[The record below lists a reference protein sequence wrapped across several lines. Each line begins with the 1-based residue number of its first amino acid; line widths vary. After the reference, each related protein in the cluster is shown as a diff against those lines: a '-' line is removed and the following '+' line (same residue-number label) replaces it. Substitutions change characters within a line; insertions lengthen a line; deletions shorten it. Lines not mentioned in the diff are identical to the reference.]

1 MSGPAKV
8 ALSAKTSK
16 NATIPPTASDDEL
29 QFLRP
34 AKAKAKDV
42 RAALERA
49 VEALVDEDEVVPPR
63 RAPPLEP
70 FEGADPFV
78 VEEAA
83 RRSKWLFLARSL
95 HKYKWWEFQHFEN
108 PYHTG
113 ASRLVSAAVAES
125 HPSVP
130 EALDRT
136 RNGPAPKSS
145 LLAKVKELDRQLAE
159 ALIQLGDSYQG
170 RCSHDPDNPSP
181 PAPWLHDG
189 LGEIPPGDVFGNHYG
204 ALCTFPRLDFCE
216 HTPACGDAYVIFTAG
231 DDRVFVERFTADDV
245 VDYNSEMCNQTW
257 ALAASRAASDAYRR
271 ARSPSPPHYV
281 PPSRVLVPASLPKK
295 VPQSPLTPAA
305 SGSKLSAGAGQ
316 VVRSGTRFAVDMAP
330 WQPDDD
336 YVASR
341 VTITIE
347 EALASLDAG
356 GQNLGRNGL
365 LGSKNSP
372 RTADGVVVCPVHPL
386 NPRIVDRSP
395 PDPYIGIQGFWDIG
409 I

>member
-1 MSGPAKV
+1 MGS
-8 ALSAKTSK
+8 
-16 NATIPPTASDDEL
+16 
-29 QFLRP
+29 
-34 AKAKAKDV
+34 
-42 RAALERA
+42 ALERA
-49 VEALVDEDEVVPPR
+49 VEALVDEDEDEVVPPR
-63 RAPPLEP
+63 RAPFVDP
-70 FEGADPFV
+70 FKGADPFV

-83 RRSKWLFLARSL
+83 RQSKWRFLASL
-95 HKYKWWEFQHFEN
+95 HKYKYWGPDHFEN
-108 PYHTG
+108 FYYTG

-159 ALIQLGDSYQG
+159 ALIQLGDSYEG

-216 HTPACGDAYVIFTAG
+216 HTPAHGDAYVIFTAG
-231 DDRVFVERFTADDV
+231 DDRVFVERFNGDDV
-245 VDYNSEMCNQTW
+245 VDYNSEMCNQPW
-257 ALAASRAASDAYRR
+257 ALSGSRAASDAYRR
-271 ARSPSPPHYV
+271 ARSPSPPNYV
-281 PPSRVLVPASLPKK
+281 PPPRVLVPASLPKK

-305 SGSKLSAGAGQ
+305 RGSKLSAGAGQ
-316 VVRSGTRFAVDMAP
+316 VVRSETHTAVDMAP
-330 WQPDDD
+330 LQPDDD
-336 YVASR
+336 FVASR
-341 VTITIE
+341 VTMTIR
-347 EALASLDAG
+347 EALSCLDAG
-356 GQNLGRNGL
+356 GEKLGKNGL
-365 LGSKNSP
+365 LGVKDSP

-395 PDPYIGIQGFWDIG
+395 SDPYIGIQGFWDIG